1 MSDNYRIIC
10 TAKEINNPKDTADKV
25 LQWMQSMKIIENE
38 KSDCVLSSKELG
50 YKPSDNYLEAV
61 MYDEN
66 ITRLITCGVQVQFE
80 REVFNAMAFTPF
92 ISLTCP
98 NCNKNRFEN
107 ITELDF
113 YGENLTREQ
122 MDMYQSVFKLFDNW
136 SSSESAILQCPFCKQ
151 ASDIGQYI
159 IGDGLSLS
167 NFGLTF
173 WNWPEFKPEFI
184 SKLKVLIDGEIK
196 IMVGHI

>member
-10 TAKEINNPKDTADKV
+10 TAKEIDSPKETGEKV
-25 LQWMQSMKIIENE
+25 LKWLQDNRIIENE
-38 KSDCVLSSKELG
+38 KFDCVLSSKKLG
-50 YKPSDNYLEAV
+50 YKPSDNHLDAV

-66 ITRLITCGVQVQFE
+66 ITRLITCGVEIQTE

-98 NCNKNRFEN
+98 DCGKNRFEG
-107 ITELDF
+107 ITEPDF

-122 MDMYQSVFKLFDNW
+122 MDSYQSVFKLFENW
-136 SSSESAILQCPFCKQ
+136 TNNEDAVLTCPFCKKQ
-151 ASDIGQYI
+151 RDIGEYT
-159 IGDGLSLS
+159 IGDGMCLS

-184 SKLKVLIDGEIK
+184 DKLRGHINEDIKVI
-196 IMVGHI
+196 VGHI

>member
-10 TAKEINNPKDTADKV
+10 TAKEIDNPKDTADKV
-25 LQWMQSMKIIENE
+25 LKWMQSEKIIENE
-38 KSDCVLSSKELG
+38 KSDCVLSSKKLG
-50 YKPSDNYLEAV
+50 YKPSDNHLDAV

-66 ITRLITCGVQVQFE
+66 ITRLITCGVEVQTE

-98 NCNKNRFEN
+98 DCGKNRFEG
-107 ITELDF
+107 ITEPDF

-122 MDMYQSVFKLFDNW
+122 MDSYQSVFKLFDNW
-136 SSSESAILQCPFCKQ
+136 SNKEDAVLTCPFCKKN
-151 ASDIGQYI
+151 SDIGEYT
-159 IGDGLSLS
+159 IGDGMFLS

-184 SKLKVLIDGEIK
+184 DKLRGQINEEIK
-196 IMVGHI
+196 VIVGHI